1 MTRNLLIIEDNPALG
16 VMLGWE
22 LEARGWIVRI
32 ARDCREALAAMRRG
46 PYRLVLFDYHLPD
59 GNGLDLFRRL
69 RRLQPGLEGVLM
81 TGDHSVEPAAATGD
95 AGVRGILRKPVW
107 TAQLAAVTDRVL
119 EGRCDPDHPG
129 RAGPADRASG

>member
-69 RRLQPGLEGVLM
+69 RSLQPGLEGVLM
-81 TGDHSVEPAAATGD
+81 TGDRGVEPAVESMDT
-95 AGVRGILRKPVW
+95 GVRGVLRKPAW

-119 EGRCDPDHPG
+119 DSRFNPDNPG
-129 RAGPADRASG
+129 RTRPAGRASG